1 MSIRHSIG
9 DGILTITIKGKHPVQ
24 EALAGYVSA
33 FSDPKFI
40 SGTKLLVDASQ
51 YRGNR
56 TSQELRQIAKHIA
69 DQTCASS
76 IAFVASKDFWFSIY
90 RVLEHFVTEN
100 GVIKPM
106 DVFRSKVN
114 AIRWL
119 DTRA

>member
-9 DGILTITIKGKHPVQ
+9 DGVLTITIEGKHPVQ
-24 EALAGYVSA
+24 EALAGYESA

-40 SGTKLLVDASQ
+40 PGTKLLVDASQ
-51 YRGNR
+51 FRGNR
-56 TSQELRQIAKHIA
+56 TSQELRQIANHIA

-76 IAFVASKDFWFSIY
+76 IAFVDSEDFWFSAY
-90 RVLEHFVTEN
+90 RVLEHFVTEKAI
-100 GVIKPM
+100 IKAM
-106 DVFRSKVN
+106 DVLRSKVN

>member
-1 MSIRHSIG
+1 MG
-9 DGILTITIKGKHPVQ
+9 DGVLTITIEGKHSVQ

-33 FSDPKFI
+33 FSDPRFI

-56 TSQELRQIAKHIA
+56 TSQELRQIANQIA
-69 DQTCASS
+69 DQTFASS
-76 IAFVASKDFWFSIY
+76 IAFVASKDFWFSMY

-100 GVIKPM
+100 GIIKPI
-106 DVFRSKVN
+106 DVFRSKAN